1 MGSHVKL
8 PFFQQCKGAVL
19 LAVGSQLLACV
30 LAGGC
35 AATSSIADRPRQ
47 VESTQARRLPVT
59 EEDES
64 IVPAARPTRQVVYE
78 DPLTPQSGNTLFS
91 GPMPVEQLIAYA
103 VTNNPEIA
111 AARSRSEALLA
122 RVPQAR
128 SLEDPILA
136 TTVFLEEI
144 QTAAGPQQLMLSLSQ
159 KFPWFGKRD
168 ARGEIACHN
177 AQVAYAELA
186 NIELGVV
193 EQVRLAY
200 CDLYFID
207 QAIRLYRELHPSIE
221 DVITITQ
228 ARYETNSRQV
238 GLESVL
244 QAEVTLHKLQITLAE
259 LEQARLKALARLE
272 KSLHVPD
279 GLTLEVQPTLVPS
292 DFPQHVDALVA
303 LLEQCQPQLEARRQA
318 ILRDNWSVA
327 LAEKNYFPDTNVGLN
342 WYAIGGEGLSPV
354 TNGRDACA
362 LMIGVN
368 LPVYKAKRDAA
379 LREACFQSAQSAE
392 LYDASWD
399 ALRADVRR
407 LHAEAVEHDRVLQ
420 ILDESILRKSQ
431 QTFEL
436 SIEAYRVDRIGFQ
449 QLIDNY
455 ESLLRF
461 RLDHHLRRV
470 RREQAIAQLE
480 RAVGCAVAEIQPEAE

>member
-1 MGSHVKL
+1 MGPQVAL
-8 PFFQQCKGAVL
+8 PLLQRHRVAVL

-30 LAGGC
+30 LAAGC
-35 AATSSIADRPRQ
+35 ATTPSVANRSGQA
-47 VESTQARRLPVT
+47 ESTQLRRLPVPG
-59 EEDES
+59 EDRS
-64 IVPAARPTRQVVYE
+64 PVPNAIPTRQVAFE
-78 DPLTPQSGNTLFS
+78 ETLTPQPGSALFS
-91 GPMPVEQLIAYA
+91 GPTPVEQLIAYA

-159 KFPWFGKRD
+159 RFPWFGKRD

-177 AQVAYAELA
+177 AQMAYAELA

-193 EQVRLAY
+193 EQVSLAY
-200 CDLYFID
+200 YDLYFID
-207 QAIRLYRELHPSIE
+207 QAIRLYRELLPNIE
-221 DVITITQ
+221 DVIAITQ
-228 ARYETNSRQV
+228 TRYETNSQRV

-244 QAEVTLHKLQITLAE
+244 QAEVTLHKLQITLTE
-259 LEQARLKALARLE
+259 LEQARLKTLARLE

-279 GLTLEVQPTLVPS
+279 GQRLEIQPTLVPS
-292 DFPQHVDALVA
+292 SFPQQVDALVA
-303 LLEQCQPQLEARRQA
+303 MLEQCQPQLEARRQA

-327 LAEKNYFPDTNVGLN
+327 LAEKNYFPDTNLGLN
-342 WYAIGGEGLSPV
+342 WYAIGGVGLSPIA
-354 TNGRDACA
+354 NGRDACA

-379 LREACFQSAQSAE
+379 LREAFFQSAQSAE

-399 ALRADVRR
+399 ALRADVQR

-420 ILDESILRKSQ
+420 ILNENILRKAQ

-436 SIEAYRVDRIGFQ
+436 SVEAYRVDRIGFQ

-461 RLDHHLRRV
+461 RLDHHSRRV
-470 RREQAIAQLE
+470 RREQAIARLE
-480 RAVGCAVAEIQPEAE
+480 RVVGCAVTEIRPEAE